1 MDLPLV
7 PPLLP
12 VASSALMAEVEP
24 LVRAGAPSAVLLVRA
39 ASKEVEE
46 RHVLLDAAEKWHS
59 LVDSVEERMRF
70 LLLGTIA

>member
-1 MDLPLV
+1 
-7 PPLLP
+7 
-12 VASSALMAEVEP
+12 MAEVEP